1 MERHHI
7 TVTVD
12 GGVATLTGT
21 VGSWIGYGEAD
32 NDAHKSG
39 APVVLN
45 RLKVK

>member
-7 TVTVD
+7 IVTVD
-12 GGVATLTGT
+12 GGVAPLTGT

-32 NDAHKSG
+32 NDAHKSD
-39 APVVLN
+39 ASVVLN